1 MLESKIKSRCK
12 KWLEK
17 QGWIVVHIIQSNN
30 NGIPDTMI
38 IRRKKIWFIEFKQP
52 GEIPDDL
59 QQYRIRKLREQG
71 FETLV
76 VTDLRQIEFLK

>member
-1 MLESKIKSRCK
+1 MLESKIKSNCK
-12 KWLEK
+12 TALEK
-17 QGWIVVHIIQSNN
+17 WGWLVIHLIQTNA

-38 IRRKKIWFIEFKQP
+38 LRKTKIYFIEFKQP
-52 GEIPDDL
+52 GNTPDPL

>member
-1 MLESKIKSRCK
+1 MLESEIKRK
-12 KWLEK
+12 GTQKLESW
-17 QGWIVVHIIQSNN
+17 GWIVLHLIQTNL
-30 NGIPDTMI
+30 NGIQDSVI
-38 IRRKKIWFIEFKQP
+38 FRNRVVWLIEWKQP
-52 GEIPDDL
+52 GEKPREL

>member
-1 MLESKIKSRCK
+1 MLESEIKRKSKERLK
-12 KWLEK
+12 QWGWL
-17 QGWIVVHIIQSNN
+17 VVHIIQSNT

-38 IRRKKIWFIEFKQP
+38 LRKGKMFFIEFKRP
-52 GEIPDDL
+52 GEAPDPL

-76 VTDLRQIEFLK
+76 VTNLNQIEHLR